1 MWDQIRTWLANPIL
15 IKHVRTRLR
24 PQTAF
29 TSLAFVVLLC
39 LCIAYAGY
47 QLNLFRT
54 GTAAGLILALQFILL
69 IIMGSNQVG
78 ASVSGARTSG
88 ILDFHRV
95 SPMTPAELTFGFFF
109 GAPIREYV
117 LFAATLPFTALC
129 MAFGIPSF
137 RGFVQLMLLLLMTVW
152 TLHAVVLL
160 NSLIVRGKTASGGI
174 VVLALFIYLFGGSL
188 LGGRVF
194 SASWV
199 ENDHR
204 LEFFGFSLPAV
215 PVVLIYQAPLLF
227 FILLASTRK
236 MESPRLHALNRP
248 QAILAM
254 VAFATLVLGL
264 VWRKADF
271 DTYEITA
278 LYLLAVPAL
287 LLTLIVAASQSEY
300 AKGLYRAQKLGKTRQ
315 PWWDDLSVSWVT
327 VAILAGIVLAVGT
340 AAHVLAV
347 GEPSRYPS
355 WAPWGNAGSFPLALA
370 LTVLTVAYFGFAYQ
384 YFQLRFAKRGNMYFT
399 LFLFVTWFLPNVA
412 GWIQA
417 IATAGPGDRWAGAP
431 LFALSPAG
439 GIGMVARVGD
449 ESLATAVQAAAITPA
464 LLYTFVFNYL
474 LIGARRRVMQRVF
487 ASTVKKTESEPL
499 FELAEPVAEGV

>member
-1 MWDQIRTWLANPIL
+1 MWDQIRAWAANPIL

-47 QLNLFRT
+47 QLDLFKT

-69 IIMGSNQVG
+69 LIMGSGQIG
-78 ASVSGARTSG
+78 ASVSGARNSG

-109 GAPIREYV
+109 GAPIREYL

-137 RGFVQLMLLLLMTVW
+137 RGFVQLMLLLLVTVW
-152 TLHAVVLL
+152 TLHSLVLL
-160 NSLIVRGKTASGGI
+160 NSLITKGKTPSGGM
-174 VVLALFIYLFGGSL
+174 VVFVLFLFFFGGPL
-188 LGGRVF
+188 IGGGAL
-194 SASWV
+194 SANWV

-204 LEFFGFSLPAV
+204 LEFFGLSLPTV

-227 FILLASTRK
+227 FVLLASTRK
-236 MESPRLHALNRP
+236 MESARLHALNRP

-264 VWRKADF
+264 VWRKANF
-271 DTYEITA
+271 DMYEVTG
-278 LYLLAVPAL
+278 LYLLAVPAV
-287 LLTLIVAASQSEY
+287 LLTIIVAASQSEY
-300 AKGLYRAQKLGKTRQ
+300 TKGLYRALKFGKTRL
-315 PWWDDLSVSWVT
+315 PWWNDLSVSWLTVT
-327 VAILAGIVLAVGT
+327 ILAGIVLAVGT
-340 AAHVLAV
+340 AIHTLAV
-347 GEPSRYPS
+347 GEPSQL
-355 WAPWGNAGSFPLALA
+355 AAWGRAGSYPLALA

-384 YFQLRFAKRGNMYFT
+384 FFQLRFARRGNMYFA
-399 LFLFVTWFLPNVA
+399 LFLFVTWFLPNAA

-417 IATAGPGDRWAGAP
+417 IATASPGERWAGAP
-431 LFALSPAG
+431 LFALSPCG
-439 GIGMVARVGD
+439 GIAMVTQIGD

-487 ASTVKKTESEPL
+487 ATSVKKPEDEAL
-499 FELAEPVAEGV
+499 FELAGPVAEGV

>member
-1 MWDQIRTWLANPIL
+1 MWDQMRGWLANPIL
-15 IKHVRTRLR
+15 VKHVRTRLR
-24 PQTAF
+24 PQTAL
-29 TSLAFVVLLC
+29 TSMAFVVLLC

-47 QLNLFRT
+47 QLDLFRT

-69 IIMGSNQVG
+69 LIMGSGQIG

-109 GAPIREYV
+109 GAPIREYL

-137 RGFVQLMLLLLMTVW
+137 RGFVQLMLLLLVTVW
-152 TLHAVVLL
+152 TLHALVLL
-160 NSLIVRGKTASGGI
+160 SSLMSRGKTPSGGM
-174 VVLALFIYLFGGSL
+174 VVFVLFLFFFGGPL
-188 LGGRVF
+188 IGGGAL
-194 SASWV
+194 SANWV

-204 LEFFGFSLPAV
+204 LQFFGLSLPTV

-227 FILLASTRK
+227 FVLLASTRK
-236 MESPRLHALNRP
+236 MESARLHALNRP

-254 VAFATLVLGL
+254 AAFATLVLGL

-271 DTYEITA
+271 DMYEITG

-287 LLTLIVAASQSEY
+287 LLTIIVAASQWEY

-315 PWWDDLSVSWVT
+315 PWWDDLSVSWMT
-327 VAILAGIVLAVGT
+327 VAILAGIVLAFGT
-340 AAHVLAV
+340 AVHLLAV
-347 GEPSRYPS
+347 GEPSEFV
-355 WAPWGNAGSFPLALA
+355 PWGRTGSYPLALA
-370 LTVLTVAYFGFAYQ
+370 LTVLTIAYFGFAFQ
-384 YFQLRFAKRGNMYFT
+384 YFQLRFATRGNMYFT

-417 IATAGPGDRWAGAP
+417 IATAGPGERWAGAP
-431 LFALSPAG
+431 LFALSPCG
-439 GIGMVARVGD
+439 GIGMVASVGD
-449 ESLATAVQAAAITPA
+449 ENLATAVQAAAITPA

-474 LIGARRRVMQRVF
+474 LIGARRRVMRGVF
-487 ASTVKKTESEPL
+487 ASTMKKPEDEAL
-499 FELAEPVAEGV
+499 FAFAEPSANGV

>member
-1 MWDQIRTWLANPIL
+1 MWDQIRAWAANPIL

-69 IIMGSNQVG
+69 LIMGSTQVG

-109 GAPIREYV
+109 GAPIREYL

-137 RGFVQLMLLLLMTVW
+137 RGFVQLMLLLLVTVW
-152 TLHAVVLL
+152 NLHALVLL
-160 NSLIVRGKTASGGI
+160 NSLITRGKTPSGGM
-174 VVLALFIYLFGGSL
+174 VVFVLFLFFFGGPL
-188 LGGRVF
+188 IGGGAL
-194 SASWV
+194 SATWV

-204 LEFFGFSLPAV
+204 LQFFGLSLPTV

-227 FILLASTRK
+227 FLLLASTRK

-254 VAFATLVLGL
+254 AAFATLVLGL
-264 VWRKADF
+264 VWRKENF
-271 DTYEITA
+271 DIYEVTG

-287 LLTLIVAASQSEY
+287 ILTIVVAATQWEY
-300 AKGLYRAQKLGKTRQ
+300 TKGLYRAQKLGKTRQ

-327 VAILAGIVLAVGT
+327 VAILAGIVLVVGT
-340 AAHVLAV
+340 AVHLLAV
-347 GEPSRYPS
+347 GEPSQFF
-355 WAPWGNAGSFPLALA
+355 PWGRDGSYPLALA

-384 YFQLRFAKRGNMYFT
+384 YFQLRFAKRGNMYFA
-399 LFLFVTWFLPNVA
+399 LFLFVTWFLPNAA

-417 IATAGPGDRWAGAP
+417 IATASPGERWAGAP

-439 GIGMVARVGD
+439 GIAMVARVGD

-474 LIGARRRVMQRVF
+474 LIGAQRRVMQQVF
-487 ASTVKKTESEPL
+487 ASTVKKTEDEPL
-499 FELAEPVAEGV
+499 FELAEPIAEGV